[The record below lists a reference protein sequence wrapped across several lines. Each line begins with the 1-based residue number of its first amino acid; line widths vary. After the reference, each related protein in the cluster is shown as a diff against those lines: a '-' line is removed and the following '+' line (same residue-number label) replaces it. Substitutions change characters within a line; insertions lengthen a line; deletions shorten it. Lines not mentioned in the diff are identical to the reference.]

1 MKCGKWKKL
10 LIKNN
15 ITGYID
21 ATGGEVKAF
30 EAFVNVTIANKNT
43 PN

>member
-1 MKCGKWKKL
+1 MEKM

-15 ITGYID
+15 ITGYIY
-21 ATGGEVKAF
+21 ATSGEVKAF
-30 EAFVNVTIANKNT
+30 EAFVHVTIANKNT